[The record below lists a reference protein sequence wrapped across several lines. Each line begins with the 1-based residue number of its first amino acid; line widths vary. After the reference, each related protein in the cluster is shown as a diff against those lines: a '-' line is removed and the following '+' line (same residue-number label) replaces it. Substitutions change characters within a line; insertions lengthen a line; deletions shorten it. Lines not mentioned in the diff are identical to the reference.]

1 MPSLITQE
9 LLQFLRGHY
18 QLDWYGIHG
27 VRHWARVRANGL
39 LLSRETGANR
49 AVVELFGFLHDCCR
63 WDDGEDPEH
72 GERAAALVPQLNGR
86 YFDLA
91 DQEVALLMEAIQ
103 GHDIWP
109 WHKDPTIATCWDAD
123 RLHLYRV
130 GVRPDPRYL
139 CTAPGKALAGQYRP
153 RKAQRAKVGC

>member
-27 VRHWARVRANGL
+27 V
-39 LLSRETGANR
+39 
-49 AVVELFGFLHDCCR
+49 R

-139 CTAPGKALAGQYRP
+139 CTAPGKALADQYRP